1 MLSVSFLIVMQNVV
15 ILGVV
20 MLSVVAPVTGLAFTI
35 QLKQNL
41 RNVLFKLILAQAHAY
56 FNFFFANFYLRE
68 SNPRSKDYGS
78 IVLPPRYDIS

>member
-1 MLSVSFLIVMQNVV
+1 MLSVSFFIVMLNVV

-20 MLSVVAPVTGLAFTI
+20 MLSVVAPVTGLTFTI
-35 QLKQNL
+35 QLKKNL
-41 RNVLFKLILAQAHAY
+41 RNILFKLILAQTHAY
-56 FNFFFANFYLRE
+56 LNFFLANFYLRE